1 MIVERLVWYP
11 DELDRR
17 IVAEL
22 VARGGRLGGCV
33 IARADLACLLEIT
46 SATLDRRIRALGRY
60 GYVLRQ
66 RIRGN
71 RGVRY
76 HVVRVP
82 DVRDVHVIGPA
93 AARWRS
99 LSETTPAPGKGGEN
113 AVDLICAE
121 CGQKVTGAGHKCPCA
136 P

>member
-1 MIVERLVWYP
+1 MLVWRLVWYP

-22 VARGGRLGGCV
+22 VARGGRLDGCV

-46 SATLDRRIRALGRY
+46 PATLDRRIRALSRY

-82 DVRDVHVIGPA
+82 DATVTLRIYRACGCEVAEPERDHA
-93 AARWRS
+93 
-99 LSETTPAPGKGGEN
+99 
-113 AVDLICAE
+113 
-121 CGQKVTGAGHKCPCA
+121 CPRERR
-136 P
+136 